1 MKKVGKRMTF
11 KPSKLTPGHN
21 LLWESSRM
29 MLPEHVAMLHNQ
41 RQKQQRKKKP
51 ILDMQAIEELEY
63 KLQQLFYQKKE
74 AAVTVFGE
82 YANRVYTGRIEKIEP
97 LTRMIKLVNH
107 DEFIWIS
114 FDEILEIQG
123 I

>member
-1 MKKVGKRMTF
+1 MTF

-29 MLPEHVAMLHNQ
+29 MLPEHVSMLHNQ
-41 RQKQQRKKKP
+41 RQKQRQKKKP

-63 KLQQLFYQKKE
+63 KLQQLFHQKKE
-74 AAVTVFGE
+74 AKVTVFGE
-82 YANRVYTGRIEKIEP
+82 YTNRVYTGCIEKIEP
-97 LTRMIKLVNH
+97 LTRMIKLTNQ
-107 DEFIWIS
+107 DEFFWIS
-114 FDEILEIQG
+114 FDDILEIQE